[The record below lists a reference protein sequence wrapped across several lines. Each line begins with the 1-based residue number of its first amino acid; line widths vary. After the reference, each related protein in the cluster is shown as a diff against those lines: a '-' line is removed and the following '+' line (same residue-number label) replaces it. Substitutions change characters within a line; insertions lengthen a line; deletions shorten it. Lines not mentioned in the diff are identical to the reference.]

1 MLYSRNI
8 AIDAETVLSACIDQ
22 SVKVR
27 SIEYRICFKQGI
39 NNIYQLALFNM
50 PYSIIE
56 SGDFIVN
63 STSIANYLQW
73 VFGVTPQPEQLRA
86 IRTLV
91 VDQKDLI
98 LIAKTGFGKSLVFNS
113 VPFL

>member
-1 MLYSRNI
+1 
-8 AIDAETVLSACIDQ
+8 
-22 SVKVR
+22 
-27 SIEYRICFKQGI
+27 
-39 NNIYQLALFNM
+39 M

-56 SGDFIVN
+56 SEGFTAN
-63 STSIANYLQW
+63 STSIANYLQQ
-73 VFGVTPQPEQLRA
+73 VFGITLWPEQLRA

-91 VDQKDLI
+91 VNQKDLI

>member
-1 MLYSRNI
+1 M
-8 AIDAETVLSACIDQ
+8 
-22 SVKVR
+22 
-27 SIEYRICFKQGI
+27 SIEFASNKELT
-39 NNIYQLALFNM
+39 NIYQLALFNM
-50 PYSIIE
+50 PYSTIE
-56 SGDFIVN
+56 SGGFTAN
-63 STSIANYLQW
+63 STSIANYLQQ
-73 VFGVTPQPEQLRA
+73 VFGITPWPEQLRA